1 MSKFKFE
8 QAIRQLEK
16 RKGGYFYLTLDA
28 DIVNQFEKKRATRLL
43 CTLNDKLTIP
53 CGLNHL
59 GDGNFFIIV
68 ATKYMKKIGKQMGD
82 VITFEITEDPNPLGV
97 EIPEVLSVLL
107 AQDEDAKKIFDQLTD
122 GRKRTLIYTIIRTK
136 SIDKQV
142 EMALEFLQK
151 EWEKIQKKK
160 AK

>member
-1 MSKFKFE
+1 MPTFKFE
-8 QAIRQLEK
+8 QVIEQLEK

-43 CTLNDKLTIP
+43 CTLNDQLTYS

-68 ATKYMKKIGKQMGD
+68 ATRYMKKIGKQAGD
-82 VITFEITEDPNPLGV
+82 TITFEISEDPNPLGV

-107 AQDEDAKKIFDQLTD
+107 EQDEDAKTIFDGLTD
-122 GRKRTLIYTIIRTK
+122 GSKRTLIYTIQRTK
-136 SIDKQV
+136 NIDKQV
-142 EMALEFLQK
+142 EMILEFLR
-151 EWEKIQKKK
+151 KK
-160 AK
+160 AEKKR

>member
-1 MSKFKFE
+1 MPKFKFE

-28 DIVNQFEKKRATRLL
+28 GIVNQFEKKRATRLR
-43 CTLNDKLTIP
+43 CTLNDRLTIS

-68 ATKYMKKIGKQMGD
+68 ATRYMKKIGKQVGD
-82 VITFEITEDPNPLGV
+82 VITFEITEDQNPLGV

-107 AQDEDAKKIFDQLTD
+107 AQDEDAKNIFDQLTD
-122 GRKRTLIYTIIRTK
+122 GRKRTLIYTIMRTK
-136 SIDKQV
+136 NIDIQV
-142 EMALEFLQK
+142 EMALEFLQT